1 MNANTQY
8 MAKIAVNKSL
18 LKEYYVNGKR
28 TVYLNDGDDFQ
39 LQIFNKNSFTIGV
52 EINFTGQTSSYNSR
66 KLILK
71 PGERVW
77 LERYLDDSKKLCFK
91 TYWVDSGDEQVDA
104 AIASNGRITLS
115 FYKEKIYETPNVTYL
130 NGFSDNVLTYN
141 YYNNNSIT
149 AGRASDLKYGINDVV
164 GSSYSGDVKKYA
176 DANSTSRSMKKYKCN
191 VDSNTVL
198 GSCVNSLYASTL
210 SFGPSAAN
218 ASTTSY
224 TAAASTASYEST
236 STDSYQQ
243 EEKETGRIE
252 KGGYSSQGMRTVYCN
267 LESYSFCTETIY
279 LMPKSEK
286 PITSKDLK
294 KRYCPSC
301 GRKIK
306 EKFKFCPFCGGEL

>member
-52 EINFTGQTSSYNSR
+52 EINFNGQTSSYNSR

-115 FYKEKIYETPNVTYL
+115 FYKEKVYETPNVTYL

-164 GSSYSGDVKKYA
+164 GSS
-176 DANSTSRSMKKYKCN
+176 
-191 VDSNTVL
+191 
-198 GSCVNSLYASTL
+198 
-210 SFGPSAAN
+210 
-218 ASTTSY
+218 
-224 TAAASTASYEST
+224 
-236 STDSYQQ
+236 
-243 EEKETGRIE
+243 
-252 KGGYSSQGMRTVYCN
+252 
-267 LESYSFCTETIY
+267 
-279 LMPKSEK
+279 
-286 PITSKDLK
+286 
-294 KRYCPSC
+294 
-301 GRKIK
+301 
-306 EKFKFCPFCGGEL
+306 